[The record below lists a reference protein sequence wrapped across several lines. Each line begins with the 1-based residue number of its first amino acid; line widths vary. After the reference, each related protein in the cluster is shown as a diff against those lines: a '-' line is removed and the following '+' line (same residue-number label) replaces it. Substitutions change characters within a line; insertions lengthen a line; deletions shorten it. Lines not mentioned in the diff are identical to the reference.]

1 MNNYNWTPKQ
11 WAEFNIYE
19 KAIVIAGIDLRLE
32 KEEKERKKAERESDK
47 AKRARGRR

>member
-19 KAIVIAGIDLRLE
+19 KAAVISGIDLRLE
-32 KEEKERKKAERESDK
+32 AEEKERKKAEREADK
-47 AKRARGRR
+47 AKRRRRR